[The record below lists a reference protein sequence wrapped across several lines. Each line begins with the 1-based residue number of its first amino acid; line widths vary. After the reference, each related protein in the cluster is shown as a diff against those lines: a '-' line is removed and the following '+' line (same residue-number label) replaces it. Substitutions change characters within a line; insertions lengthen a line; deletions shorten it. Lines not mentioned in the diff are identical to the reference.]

1 MNTSIYKLTSPKIPG
16 GGIYL
21 NYQAGHLRAIDV
33 ADAQPTAEQLSYLL
47 NVLPVREVELPE
59 IKWGSMQVIPLPE
72 KSVKDK
78 IKHFCGAYREYREIT
93 YTATQNEKSNIRTVP
108 VNPELLA
115 VFFESDLKD
124 FSISNYVKRINIT
137 KDVLKNGRGD
147 KARFPNEYDH
157 ELYHK
162 LAPDRLVAYQKHL
175 FACGFRRNKAGKW
188 VREDLL

>member
-21 NYQAGHLRAIDV
+21 NYQAGFLRGVDV
-33 ADAQPTAEQLSYLL
+33 ADAQPTAAQLSYLL
-47 NVLPVREVELPE
+47 NVLPVHEVELPATN
-59 IKWGSMQVIPLPE
+59 WGTMVVIPLPE
-72 KSVKDK
+72 RAVKDK
-78 IKHFCGAYREYREIT
+78 IKLYCAVYKEYREVT

-108 VNPELLA
+108 VNGELLKM
-115 VFFESDLKD
+115 FFESDLRD
-124 FSISNYVKRINIT
+124 FSIRNYIARINIT
-137 KDVLKNGRGD
+137 KDVLKNGRD
-147 KARFPNEYDH
+147 AKERFPNEYNH

-188 VREDLL
+188 VREDQL